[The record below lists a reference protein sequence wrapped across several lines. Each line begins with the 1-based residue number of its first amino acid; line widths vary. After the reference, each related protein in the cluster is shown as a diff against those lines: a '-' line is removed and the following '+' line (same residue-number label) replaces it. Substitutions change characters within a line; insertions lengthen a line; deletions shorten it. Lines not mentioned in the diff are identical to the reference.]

1 MSRTRLAELAERR
14 AQLVTHA
21 HVDRARMTLA
31 VHQIR
36 VLVSP
41 MRDPARSARLRPT
54 AAAIVGI
61 AVPLL
66 GMTRFA
72 RLLRIASL
80 ALTAYRIAR
89 NWRGER

>member
-1 MSRTRLAELAERR
+1 MSRERRAELAERR

-36 VLVSP
+36 GLVSP

-72 RLLRIASL
+72 RLLRIASF

-89 NWRGER
+89 NWRSAR